1 MDRAVLNQGD
11 FILILS
17 GKPTYEDLKQKVIK
31 LRNETDELRKLQNE
45 YRTNQVE
52 NFETT
57 LEMEK
62 AIERANQMAAEAEI
76 SNLEFSQIFN
86 TVTDAIWVIDRKFK
100 ILRINR
106 ALSHLIGQKES
117 EVIGKKCSD
126 VLRGPIC
133 NYAKCPMKTVIKT
146 RKSLELDV
154 NIKTAC
160 GKDTPFMLTVTPF
173 FGFEGKPIG
182 ILSIFKDI
190 TERKQIEQ
198 DLQAANKELKRLT
211 VIDGLTQIANR
222 RHFDNTISLEWKRLS
237 REKED
242 LSLILCDV
250 DYFKLYNDTYGHQMG
265 DECLK
270 DIAHCLKDAAKR
282 PSDLAARYGGEEFAV
297 ILPNTDPEGATIVA
311 EKIRQKIEKLKI
323 NHKTSTIHPYVT
335 LSLGVASVKLPKKGA
350 SAADLLSLADNALYE
365 AKGNGRNRCVTKGLV
380 ERK

>member
-1 MDRAVLNQGD
+1 M
-11 FILILS
+11 ILS
-17 GKPTYEDLKQKVIK
+17 EKPTYEDLKQKVMK
-31 LRNETDELRKLQNE
+31 LRNETDELRKLHLVLKSNE
-45 YRTNQVE
+45 AE
-52 NFETT
+52 SFETE

-106 ALSHLIGQKES
+106 ALSNLIGQKEN

-133 NYAKCPMKTVIKT
+133 NYAKCPMKKVIKS

-154 NIKTAC
+154 NIKPAS
-160 GKDTPFMLTVTPF
+160 GKDTPFLLTVTPF

-190 TERKQIEQ
+190 TERKQMEE
-198 DLQAANKELKRLT
+198 DLQKANKELTRLT

-222 RHFDNTISLEWKRLS
+222 RHFDNTISLEWKRMS
-237 REKED
+237 REKKD
-242 LSLILCDV
+242 MSLIICDV

-270 DIAHCLKDAAKR
+270 DIAWCLKESAKR

-297 ILPNTDPEGATIVA
+297 ILPNTDSDGAQFVA
-311 EKIRQKIEKLKI
+311 EKIRQKVEKLKI
-323 NHKTSTIHPYVT
+323 QHKTSNINAYVT
-335 LSLGVASVKLPKKGA
+335 LSLGVATAKLPIKDA
-350 SAADLLSLADNALYE
+350 SPAKLVSLADKALYE
-365 AKGNGRNRCVTKGLV
+365 AKRDGRNRYVIKCLST
-380 ERK
+380 

>member
-1 MDRAVLNQGD
+1 M
-11 FILILS
+11 ILS
-17 GKPTYEDLKQKVIK
+17 EKPTYEDLKQRVLK
-31 LRNETDELRKLQNE
+31 LRNETDELKKLHKELRLNAA
-45 YRTNQVE
+45 E
-52 NFETT
+52 NFETE

-106 ALSHLIGQKES
+106 ALSNLIGKKETD
-117 EVIGKKCSD
+117 VIGKKCSD
-126 VLRGPIC
+126 VLQGPIC
-133 NYAKCPMKTVIKT
+133 NYAKCPMKKVIKT

-154 NIKTAC
+154 NVKTAS
-160 GKDTPFMLTVTPF
+160 GKDTPFLLTVTPF

-190 TERKQIEQ
+190 TERKQMEE
-198 DLQAANKELKRLT
+198 DLQKANRELTRLT

-222 RHFDNTISLEWKRLS
+222 RHFDNTLSLEWKRMS
-237 REKED
+237 REKSD

-250 DYFKLYNDTYGHQMG
+250 DYFKRYNDTYGHQMG

-270 DIAHCLKDAAKR
+270 DIAFSLKETAKR

-297 ILPNTDPEGATIVA
+297 ILPNTDPEGAAFVA
-311 EKIRQKIEKLKI
+311 EKIRQRVEKLKI
-323 NHKTSTIHPYVT
+323 KHKTSNIHSYVT
-335 LSLGVASVKLPKKGA
+335 LSLGVASVNLPLKSA
-350 SAADLLSLADNALYE
+350 SAAELLSLADTALYE
-365 AKGNGRNRCVTKGLV
+365 AKRDGRNRYVIKCLEENSG
-380 ERK
+380 